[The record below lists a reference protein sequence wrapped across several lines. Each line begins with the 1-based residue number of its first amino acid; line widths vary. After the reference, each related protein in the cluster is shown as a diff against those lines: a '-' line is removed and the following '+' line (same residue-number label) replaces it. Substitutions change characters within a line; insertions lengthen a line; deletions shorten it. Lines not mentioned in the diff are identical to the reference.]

1 MAKFTTWR
9 TITRARIVAMWK
21 FLSKLTDKSIS
32 LIFLISVGA
41 IFIHG
46 YSFSTGDQT
55 FQVPQILKR
64 VDPNLFQRD
73 YLATT
78 TEGELSL
85 FFPAMAFLINSASI
99 NIEPLYFGLYLIFHF
114 LIIAAIY
121 SLSYSLTQSRVSSI
135 IATLLL
141 ALPKFVGGTTI
152 NTLDTS
158 WLPRLAALPLLLFAF
173 QKLTKQKYAQTAF
186 LSGVILLIHP
196 FSAVTLG
203 IFLLGFLIM
212 DKNKPITFIKS
223 AIAGFIPS
231 SWFLFTKI
239 PFLIKESSQLI
250 MPDSWYQIVVSRAPY
265 NFASLWQF
273 SGWASLAIV
282 VIIGSI
288 FFFNYHRSRDQ
299 NKAKFANLLKKT
311 FLIASAVTLGQI
323 FLAEFIKLT
332 LIIQLQLLRIWLIP
346 VYLAFIAAGRLIT
359 DMWDTKKIMVRIT
372 ALLLFLILATNFGKT
387 KIQPV
392 ELPWGPKRE
401 WDYLQ
406 KWVRDNTSQDALFIT
421 PATRVGFR
429 IHSHRAIVGEIKDG
443 SAGLYSYHLA
453 TSWQERVNDLG
464 LINLKTEAEIVKLKE
479 KYRADYLVTFKPQS
493 FQRFIPVYK
502 TETFIV
508 YKL

>member
-1 MAKFTTWR
+1 MKRFT
-9 TITRARIVAMWK
+9 I
-21 FLSKLTDKSIS
+21 LL
-32 LIFLISVGA
+32 LISSLA
-41 IFIHG
+41 TLAHG

-64 VDPNLFQRD
+64 VDSNLFQRD
-73 YLATT
+73 YLTNIS
-78 TEGELSL
+78 EGQLSL
-85 FFPAMAFLINSASI
+85 FFPIMALILKFTLVD
-99 NIEPLYFGLYLIFHF
+99 IEWLYFGLYLIFHF
-114 LIIAAIY
+114 LSIVAIY
-121 SLSYSLTQSRVSSI
+121 SLSFTLTKKKSSAT

-152 NTLDTS
+152 TTLDTT
-158 WLPRLAALPLLLFAF
+158 WIPRLAVLPLLLFAF
-173 QKLTKQKYAQTAF
+173 QKLTQQKYAQAAF

-203 IFLLGFLIM
+203 IFLFGFLIL
-212 DKNKPITFIKS
+212 DKNKPVTFIKA
-223 AIAGFIPS
+223 AIAGLIPS
-231 SWFLFTKI
+231 SWFFFTKA
-239 PFLIKESSQLI
+239 PLFIKGNTQLI
-250 MPDSWYQIVVSRAPY
+250 MPDNWYQILISRVSY
-265 NFASLWQF
+265 NFASRWQP
-273 SGWASLAIV
+273 SGWASLAIA

-299 NKAKFANLLKKT
+299 DKAKFANLLKKV
-311 FLIASAVTLGQI
+311 FLIAITVTIGQI

-359 DMWDTKKIMVRIT
+359 DMWDTKKTVVRIT
-372 ALLLFLILATNFGKT
+372 ALLLFLILTTNFGRT

-392 ELPWGPKRE
+392 ELPQGPKRE

-406 KWVRDNTSQDALFIT
+406 KWVRDNTPQDALFIT

-429 IHSHRAIVGEIKDG
+429 IHSRRAIVGEIKDG
-443 SAGLYSYHLA
+443 SAGLYSYNLA
-453 TSWQERVNDLG
+453 TSWQERINDLG
-464 LINLKTEAEIVKLKE
+464 LINLKTEAEILKLKE

-493 FQRFIPVYK
+493 FQRFIPIYK